1 MVIVSASAP
10 KFGSLKFILL
20 FAKNEAT
27 LKFSAE
33 KEVYKGKDY
42 INFKILN
49 NIYQIIIINKIKL

>member
-20 FAKNEAT
+20 FAKNETT

-49 NIYQIIIINKIKL
+49 NIYQNL